1 MPHIYKRKHLFISFV
16 LRGWKLE
23 GFIIRERRSD
33 FVFYETWHRG
43 NDCQPPHPGGIL
55 KINAAPW
62 SAKRILGAKSREKKV
77 GGAERER
84 EKKVL
89 IANRAE
95 SYRGR

>member
-1 MPHIYKRKHLFISFV
+1 
-16 LRGWKLE
+16 
-23 GFIIRERRSD
+23 
-33 FVFYETWHRG
+33 VFYETWHKG

-62 SAKRILGAKSREKKV
+62 SAKRILGAKSREESGR
-77 GGAERER
+77 GGER